1 MTVDNASS
9 SKLRSGLHKAVS
21 PVKSCLN
28 SIINSCCMHS
38 KDFRISRLHSLGLSI
53 SLLYVSIN
61 PHQFIP
67 LALLHLKSTLF
78 FGILLNPIS
87 LGRTLRS
94 HLGYTKNRRRLQK
107 RLHQKGNKFPIDI
120 DFGGRNK
127 VKLDIYTDVPD
138 RFLKTPSVH
147 GPLAGAKVIIFI
159 YGGGWCTGSIDD
171 MVFDV
176 HTAIEWTFNNIS
188 SYGGDVD
195 NISIMAH
202 SAGAHLSVLTMIH
215 NSIRLSQARRDSK
228 IKCSDPSD
236 TLSCDSMSTESSDVM
251 HRVHGMIMISGPYDL
266 ADHVV
271 FESSRGVD
279 ELSCLERL
287 FYHDK
292 KQLDDA
298 SPTQLVPAC
307 LNYID
312 SDEFSKNF
320 PVNWLIIHG
329 ENDPVVPFSSSY
341 KLYEALCKTEID
353 HIVLK
358 SYTDTDHARIIF
370 DLMVP
375 DSCSDSD
382 FGVELADFFQ
392 RCHRI
397 RQHKGT

>member
-1 MTVDNASS
+1 MNAQKDNP
-9 SKLRSGLHKAVS
+9 KRLRVMGIPLPYIPLDPIRV
-21 PVKSCLN
+21 LRIN
-28 SIINSCCMHS
+28 SIFWDTIESYFTGPYPEIA
-38 KDFRISRLHSLGLSI
+38 FR
-53 SLLYVSIN
+53 LY
-61 PHQFIP
+61 Q
-67 LALLHLKSTLF
+67 K
-78 FGILLNPIS
+78 
-87 LGRTLRS
+87 
-94 HLGYTKNRRRLQK
+94 RRRLQK
-107 RLHQKGNKFPIDI
+107 RLHQKGSKFPIDI

-147 GPLAGAKVIIFI
+147 GPLTGAKVIIFI
-159 YGGGWCTGSIDD
+159 YGGGWCTGDKSLYTLLGTTLNAKGYIVVIPNYSLWPTGSIDD